1 MRAIRRA
8 ERQHFKS
15 ERERAINE
23 AAAKAEEVF
32 RTEGKLP
39 EIPAEH
45 ISTTVRAKIAMQ
57 KQKRDVAVV
66 GEEEEEEEESNALLS
81 DLGTTSNDTTE
92 VVVEDMEHL
101 QLTLQEAFFLSWALD
116 CLEILQ
122 PSTVRFELY
131 FRFKSYRGKIYLLLN
146 SKRGYTC
153 LRKTP
158 GEHF

>member
-23 AAAKAEEVF
+23 AAAKADEVF

-45 ISTTVRAKIAMQ
+45 ISTTVRAKIALQ
-57 KQKRDVAVV
+57 KQKRNAAVV
-66 GEEEEEEEESNALLS
+66 GEEEEEEESNALLS
-81 DLGTTSNDTTE
+81 DLGTKSNDTTE

-101 QLTLQEAFFLSWALD
+101 QLTLQEAFFLSWALN

-122 PSTVRFELY
+122 PSTVRFKLY
-131 FRFKSYRGKIYLLLN
+131 FSVKSYRGKIYLLLN
-146 SKRGYTC
+146 SKRGYTY